1 METTRTRTHT
11 AKGFTIIELIFII
24 ALLGV
29 ASVLF
34 FIQRNNLEVASRDE
48 TRKTAINAM
57 YYSIEEVYFK
67 TNGFY
72 PRTIDATILPSVEPS
87 LFKDPNG
94 VAIGEANSN
103 YRYEPYN
110 CTGDQCKN
118 YTLRTTLENEADY
131 VKTNRSN

>member
-1 METTRTRTHT
+1 MNTTRPSN
-11 AKGFTIIELIFII
+11 GFTIIELIFII
-24 ALLGV
+24 VLLGA

-34 FIQRNNLEVASRDE
+34 FVQKNNLEVAGRDE
-48 TRKTAINAM
+48 TRKTSINAM

-67 TNGFY
+67 ANGYY
-72 PRTIDATILPSVEPS
+72 PRTIDATILPSVDPS

-94 VAIGEANSN
+94 VKIGESSSN

-110 CTGDQCKN
+110 CNGDQCKN
-118 YTLRTTLENEADY
+118 YTLRSTLENEADY

>member
-1 METTRTRTHT
+1 MKTTSTS
-11 AKGFTIIELIFII
+11 KGFTVIELIFII
-24 ALLGV
+24 VLLGV

-34 FIQRNNLEVASRDE
+34 FVQKNNLASAGRDE

-67 TNGFY
+67 ANHYY
-72 PRTIDATILPSVEPS
+72 PRTIDSAVLPSVDPS
-87 LFKDPNG
+87 LFTDPNG
-94 VAIGEANSN
+94 VKIGEAKSN

-131 VKTNRSN
+131 IKTNRSN

>member
-1 METTRTRTHT
+1 MKTTTTQSH
-11 AKGFTIIELIFII
+11 GFTIIELFFII
-24 ALLGV
+24 VLLSA

-34 FIQRNNLEVASRDE
+34 FIQKNNLETAGRDE

-57 YYSIEEVYFK
+57 YYSTEEVYFK
-67 TNGFY
+67 ANGFY
-72 PRTIDATILPSVEPS
+72 PRTISPTILPSVDPT
-87 LFKDPNG
+87 LFKDPKG
-94 VAIGEANSN
+94 VKIGEANSN

-118 YTLRTTLENEADY
+118 YTLRTTLENEDDY

>member
-1 METTRTRTHT
+1 MKTTNTSRN
-11 AKGFTIIELIFII
+11 GFTIIELIFVIV
-24 ALLGV
+24 LLGA

-34 FIQRNNLEVASRDE
+34 FVQKNNLEVAGRDE

-67 TNGFY
+67 ANGYY
-72 PRTIDATILPSVEPS
+72 PRTIDATVLPSVDPA
-87 LFKDPNG
+87 LFTDPRG
-94 VAIGEANSN
+94 VKIGEANSN

-110 CTGDQCKN
+110 CNGDQCKD
-118 YTLRTTLENEADY
+118 YTLRTTIENEADY

>member
-1 METTRTRTHT
+1 MKTTSTS
-11 AKGFTIIELIFII
+11 KGFTIIELIFII
-24 ALLGV
+24 VLLGA

-34 FIQRNNLEVASRDE
+34 FVQKNNLEVAGRDE

-67 TNGFY
+67 TNGYY
-72 PRTIDATILPSVEPS
+72 PQTIDATVLPSVDPS
-87 LFKDPNG
+87 LFTDPNG
-94 VAIGEANSN
+94 VKIGEANSN

-110 CTGDQCKN
+110 CNDNKCKN

-131 VKTNRSN
+131 IKTNRSN

>member
-1 METTRTRTHT
+1 MKTTYTS
-11 AKGFTIIELIFII
+11 KSGFTIIELIFII
-24 ALLGV
+24 VLLGA

-34 FIQRNNLEVASRDE
+34 FVQKNNLEVAGRDE

-67 TNGFY
+67 TNGYY
-72 PRTIDATILPSVEPS
+72 PRTIDATVLPSVDPV
-87 LFKDPNG
+87 LFTDPNG
-94 VAIGEANSN
+94 VKIGEANSN

-110 CTGDQCKN
+110 CNGDQCKN

>member
-1 METTRTRTHT
+1 MKTTSR
-11 AKGFTIIELIFII
+11 GFTIIELIFII
-24 ALLGV
+24 ALLAA

-34 FIQRNNLEVASRDE
+34 FVQKNNLQVAGRDE

-67 TNGFY
+67 TNGHY
-72 PRTIDATILPSVEPS
+72 PRTIDSATLPSVDPS

-94 VAIGEANSN
+94 VAIGEATSN

-110 CTGDQCKN
+110 CDNDQCKN
-118 YTLRTTLENEADY
+118 YTLRTVLENEDDY
-131 VKTNRSN
+131 IKHNRSN